1 MTPLFQLFYISHFD
15 ICLSGIHRFH
25 LDLKSLNF
33 IESYLLLLLFYIYSY
48 LIWKGILW
56 KITLSFV
63 RFSCTDMNAYVLST
77 FLHPTSLKIYTIPC
91 YYIQL
96 SIFCLH
102 LLMIIMMHLLM
113 IIIMSSKVMLNHVLT
128 GSHLRTCFYLFFYR
142 CVTAKKES
150 IHWISFLPTGW
161 ESKRQ

>member
-48 LIWKGILW
+48 LIRKGILW
-56 KITLSFV
+56 KIDLSLV

-77 FLHPTSLKIYTIPC
+77 FLHPTSLKIHTIPC
-91 YYIQL
+91 FYIQF

-102 LLMIIMMHLLM
+102 LLMILM
-113 IIIMSSKVMLNHVLT
+113 TSSKVILNYVLT
-128 GSHLRTCFYLFFYR
+128 GSHLRTCFHLIYIGVWRQRRSQSTGSRSWEKWGKIPEGR
-142 CVTAKKES
+142 CK
-150 IHWISFLPTGW
+150 
-161 ESKRQ
+161 